1 MAHVS
6 RGRKKIRQR
15 GERAAPST
23 VPLLTASDL
32 AALKP
37 VLVVRTRGEFGRQLA
52 IWVGVYFAAIWLL
65 ALFWFLRGVR
75 GDGVLLA
82 AAHFLTAIAFC
93 PLAARPDPLRD
104 TMLFASCAR
113 TLTAGIT
120 LMGIVSLVNFRK
132 AAFLTLSY
140 VSIDR
145 GAGLCAVLN
154 SVWQRARQRQRE
166 GESRSHTANRSNP
179 PAACTLPRRLLRST
193 MGADP
198 PDRFKVD
205 SRLHVAV
212 MAATATTGA
221 MLPVVG
227 GVGAALMCSSRKKTW
242 GRRSFSRV
250 SSSRCTPWRAIAWVS
265 HSGAWQHWLRVFS
278 LATD

>member
-1 MAHVS
+1 MPTLINLNTVDDAAVLEQALARVFDASSDRRFAATHLLTAIRAMRHDDRRIPNVGELLTARVPVDAIQRAPGLTVYGARLARAQEDS
-6 RGRKKIRQR
+6 TARK
-15 GERAAPST
+15 RAAPST

-93 PLAARPDPLRD
+93 RWRHDPILCATRCC
-104 TMLFASCAR
+104 SPGAR

-140 VSIDR
+140 VPVDR
-145 GAGLCAVLN
+145 GAGAVCRAD
-154 SVWQRARQRQRE
+154 SVWQRAR
-166 GESRSHTANRSNP
+166 
-179 PAACTLPRRLLRST
+179 PAA
-193 MGADP
+193 A
-198 PDRFKVD
+198 
-205 SRLHVAV
+205 
-212 MAATATTGA
+212 
-221 MLPVVG
+221 
-227 GVGAALMCSSRKKTW
+227 
-242 GRRSFSRV
+242 
-250 SSSRCTPWRAIAWVS
+250 
-265 HSGAWQHWLRVFS
+265 
-278 LATD
+278 